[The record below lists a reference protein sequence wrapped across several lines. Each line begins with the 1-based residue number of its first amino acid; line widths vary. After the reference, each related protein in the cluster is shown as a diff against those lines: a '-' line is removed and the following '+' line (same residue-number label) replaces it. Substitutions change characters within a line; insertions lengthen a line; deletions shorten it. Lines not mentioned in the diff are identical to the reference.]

1 MPPCLGCP
9 GSAPRSPPSSAR
21 HCLGLLTWWQFC
33 QRNVVH
39 FWNDL
44 SVSDLSVFHSCLS
57 WYWAASKLLFHQ
69 STMRIIYCVHGGAK
83 VIKFHFSFSKLRKR
97 PFLLKMQ
104 YKIVKFR
111 NPGGGQGPPS
121 PTSTPV
127 IAFDK
132 CFYICDMAVVKSLC
146 FTFLIHKEQFA
157 FQINALRIT
166 CIKNNYKIGLLESF
180 ERMHGL
186 LTCEVWLFSCIAL

>member
-1 MPPCLGCP
+1 
-9 GSAPRSPPSSAR
+9 
-21 HCLGLLTWWQFC
+21 
-33 QRNVVH
+33 
-39 FWNDL
+39 
-44 SVSDLSVFHSCLS
+44 
-57 WYWAASKLLFHQ
+57 
-69 STMRIIYCVHGGAK
+69 MRIIYCVHGGAK

-104 YKIVKFR
+104 HKIVKFR

-166 CIKNNYKIGLLESF
+166 TKLGFWRALSGCMGCSLVKSDCFRVLRYKVQS
-180 ERMHGL
+180 
-186 LTCEVWLFSCIAL
+186 